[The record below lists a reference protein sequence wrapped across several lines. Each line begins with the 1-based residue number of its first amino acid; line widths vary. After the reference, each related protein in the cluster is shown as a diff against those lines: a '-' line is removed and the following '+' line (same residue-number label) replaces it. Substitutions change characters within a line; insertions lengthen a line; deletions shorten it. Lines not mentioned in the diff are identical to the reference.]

1 MLHAIRRAD
10 CERNDGLL
18 YSLAQFNFNREPPVK
33 SPTIRQLAQTEKPLV
48 LPGAHDA
55 LSALLIKEAGFK
67 GFFIGGFQ
75 TAGARYGLPDIGL
88 CQLGEFSA
96 AFRDMISACDLPVLV
111 DADNGYGDVKNAV
124 HLLHTYE
131 RMGVQAMFIED
142 QVSPKR
148 CGHMAGK
155 QVVPTEE
162 MEAKLRAMAANRMNP
177 DTFIVARTDARAI
190 HGMDEA
196 LRRAERYVRAGAD
209 GVFIESMLN
218 EDEIARAVREVQ
230 TCHVANM
237 LEGGITPI
245 LKPSVL
251 GPDGLRH
258 RALRHHAVA
267 ARHEDHADGAGRS
280 QKRRTET
287 GRHRHAVRGIHE
299 DRRRREVA
307 QNRTGIRRKIVK
319 AFCRRDTEDTEKYLY
334 CDGNR
339 EMLLF
344 SSVGSVSLWQML
356 FCFSGVCWSLDE

>member
-1 MLHAIRRAD
+1 MR
-10 CERNDGLL
+10 
-18 YSLAQFNFNREPPVK
+18 

-55 LSALLIKEAGFK
+55 LSALLIKQAGFK

-88 CQLGEFSA
+88 CQLGEFA
-96 AFRDMISACDLPVLV
+96 AAYRDIINACDLPVLV

-131 RMGVQAMFIED
+131 RMGVQALFMED

-155 QVVPTEE
+155 RVVPPEE
-162 MEAKLRAMAANRMNP
+162 MEAKIRALAANRLNP

-218 EDEIARAVREVQ
+218 EEEMARAVREVD
-230 TCHVANM
+230 TVHVANM

-251 GPDGLRH
+251 AQIGYKIALYGITLLLRITKTMQV
-258 RALRHHAVA
+258 AL
-267 ARHEDHADGAGRS
+267 ADLKSGELKLVGSGTPFEEYAKIVGIERW
-280 QKRRTET
+280 
-287 GRHRHAVRGIHE
+287 RGIE
-299 DRRRREVA
+299 QQFGR
-307 QNRTGIRRKIVK
+307 Q
-319 AFCRRDTEDTEKYLY
+319 
-334 CDGNR
+334 
-339 EMLLF
+339 
-344 SSVGSVSLWQML
+344 
-356 FCFSGVCWSLDE
+356 

>member
-1 MLHAIRRAD
+1 
-10 CERNDGLL
+10 
-18 YSLAQFNFNREPPVK
+18 
-33 SPTIRQLAQTEKPLV
+33 
-48 LPGAHDA
+48 
-55 LSALLIKEAGFK
+55 
-67 GFFIGGFQ
+67 
-75 TAGARYGLPDIGL
+75 
-88 CQLGEFSA
+88 
-96 AFRDMISACDLPVLV
+96 MISACDLPVLV

-155 QVVPTEE
+155 QVVPAEE
-162 MEAKLRAMAANRMNP
+162 MEAKLRAMTANRMNP

-190 HGMDEA
+190 YGMDEA

-251 GPDGLRH
+251 GEMGYGIALYGITLLLRITKTMQM
-258 RALRHHAVA
+258 AL
-267 ARHEDHADGAGRS
+267 ADLKSGELKLVG
-280 QKRRTET
+280 T
-287 GRHRHAVRGIHE
+287 GTPFEEYTSIVGVE
-299 DRRRREVA
+299 KW
-307 QNRTGIRRKIVK
+307 RKIEQEFGGK
-319 AFCRRDTEDTEKYLY
+319 
-334 CDGNR
+334 
-339 EMLLF
+339 
-344 SSVGSVSLWQML
+344 
-356 FCFSGVCWSLDE
+356 